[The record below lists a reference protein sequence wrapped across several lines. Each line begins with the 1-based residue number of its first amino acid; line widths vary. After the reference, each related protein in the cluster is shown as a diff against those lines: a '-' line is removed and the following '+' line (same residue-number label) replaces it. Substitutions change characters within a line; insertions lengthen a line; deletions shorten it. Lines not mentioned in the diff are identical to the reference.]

1 MKPKQIARL
10 LDRYRVTDGE
20 KFTLADCKPEDTAH
34 HIVDEK
40 EADSLLADGIARL
53 AALQARLYA
62 RASWR
67 LLVVLQSMDAGG
79 KDGTIRHVL
88 TGVNPQGVQVSAF
101 KQPGPEELAHDFLW
115 RIHAK
120 TPAAGMIGIFNR
132 SHYEEVLVCR
142 VHPELLTH
150 QHLPNHREGFA
161 KPPGEKFWRHRLEDI
176 AAWEKYLTRQGVVI
190 VKFYLHLSRD
200 EQKRRF
206 LERIDSHDK
215 NWKFSAADLAE
226 RDFWDAHQA
235 AAEAAI
241 AATAAPHAPWYVVPA
256 DHKWFCHL
264 VVVEALIDALSG
276 LDLHYPTLS
285 PEDQSRL
292 AAARHTLESQ

>member
-10 LDRYRVTDGE
+10 LERYRVTDGD
-20 KFTLADCKPEDTAH
+20 KFKLDKYEPNDTAGQL
-34 HIVDEK
+34 VDQR
-40 EADSLLADGIARL
+40 EADSLLADGITRL
-53 AALQARLYA
+53 AALQSRLYA
-62 RASWR
+62 RNSWR
-67 LLVVLQSMDAGG
+67 MLVVLQSMDAGG

-88 TGVNPQGVQVSAF
+88 TGVNPQGVQVTAF

-115 RIHAK
+115 RVHAR
-120 TPAAGMIGIFNR
+120 TPPAGMIGIFNR

-142 VHPELLTH
+142 VHPELLMH
-150 QHLPNHREGFA
+150 QHLPNHREGLSS
-161 KPPGEKFWRHRLEDI
+161 PPGEKFWRHRLDDI
-176 AAWEKYLTRQGVVI
+176 AAFEKYLARQGVVI
-190 VKFYLHLSRD
+190 VKLYLHLSRG

-206 LERIDSHDK
+206 LERIDNHDK

-226 RDFWDAHQA
+226 RAFWDTYQS
-235 AAEAAI
+235 AAESAI

-256 DHKWFCHL
+256 DNKWFTHL
-264 VVVEALIDALSG
+264 VVVEALADALAG

-292 AAARHTLESQ
+292 EDARRTLEAE